1 MSQDERGASSGSI
14 RQLRPRVRLNT
25 SREGFVTDPGAI
37 DEAPHRLLGS
47 LSLTAPSDM
56 AFPQLSTLMQPAHFC
71 NRKEDSSAA
80 RHALP
85 RVSGQSHSSLSLS
98 LTRACTIH

>member
-1 MSQDERGASSGSI
+1 VSQDERGASSGSI

-56 AFPQLSTLMQPAHFC
+56 AFPPSRVGSAMTLAGC
-71 NRKEDSSAA
+71 IR
-80 RHALP
+80 
-85 RVSGQSHSSLSLS
+85 
-98 LTRACTIH
+98 